1 MASIH
6 MKNLADLCRVCG
18 ERLQK
23 SKKAVTSKFLCMK
36 WKDFLAEKFEIF
48 VEKDLEEIHPQY
60 FCHSCYAHPDRRTLV
75 KATWLTHY
83 DDNCSVC
90 SRVEEIKK
98 EDGPRRQKG
107 EGRPI
112 QDLHPVRRRQRTPTK
127 PLHKILKSLLKTYLL
142 FASRSFPI
150 NFPFPKI

>member
-60 FCHSCYAHPDRRTLV
+60 FCHSCYAHPD
-75 KATWLTHY
+75 
-83 DDNCSVC
+83 
-90 SRVEEIKK
+90 SRPSNTQETKDANETSL
-98 EDGPRRQKG
+98 
-107 EGRPI
+107 
-112 QDLHPVRRRQRTPTK
+112 QDLEELTKDLPSLRFKEFSDKFSLPENMKRDLICPVCLQVLDK
-127 PLHKILKSLLKTYLL
+127 PVETTC
-142 FASRSFPI
+142 
-150 NFPFPKI
+150 

>member
-6 MKNLADLCRVCG
+6 VKNLADLCRVCG

-23 SKKAVTSKFLCMK
+23 SNKAVTLEFLCIK
-36 WKDFLAEKFEIF
+36 WKDFLAEKFEIV
-48 VEKDLEEIHPQY
+48 VEEDLEEIHQQY

-75 KATWLTHY
+75 TATWLTHY
-83 DDNCSVC
+83 DDNCRVC
-90 SRVEEIKK
+90 SHVEEIKK
-98 EDGPRRQKG
+98 G
-107 EGRPI
+107 ERPKKPKRGRKADSRPSF
-112 QDLHPVRRRQRTPTK
+112 RRQRTPTK
-127 PLHKILKSLLKTYLL
+127 PLYKILKSLLKTYLL

>member
-60 FCHSCYAHPDRRTLV
+60 FCHSCYAHPEQRTLV
-75 KATWLTHY
+75 TAT
-83 DDNCSVC
+83 
-90 SRVEEIKK
+90 
-98 EDGPRRQKG
+98 
-107 EGRPI
+107 
-112 QDLHPVRRRQRTPTK
+112 
-127 PLHKILKSLLKTYLL
+127 
-142 FASRSFPI
+142 
-150 NFPFPKI
+150 